1 MFSPLAQYAVSAA
14 KPAEPG
20 KNTPH
25 TVRVVGCL
33 SQDHSNRWLL
43 IKAGEP
49 VVTNTQATSTTELE
63 AAAASPL
70 GVKSLELLGVDVF
83 NPRDHGGQKVAVK
96 GVLIQAA
103 SNSRVNVTS
112 LQTLAAACD

>member
-1 MFSPLAQYAVSAA
+1 
-14 KPAEPG
+14 
-20 KNTPH
+20 
-25 TVRVVGCL
+25 
-33 SQDHSNRWLL
+33 L

-49 VVTNTQATSTTELE
+49 VVTNTQATSMAELK
-63 AAAASPL
+63 AAAANPL
-70 GVKSLELLGVDVF
+70 GVETLQLLGVDVF

-96 GVLIQAA
+96 GVLIQEA